1 MADQQK
7 VNVHEL
13 AALPYGHAEIE
24 LKKAGMWCERLGG
37 EGEMKRYRVRVTG
50 TATVV
55 QYVTVEARSEETAED
70 AAIELADK
78 DNDWEVETYNCAD
91 YAEVIS

>member
-37 EGEMKRYRVRVTG
+37 EGEMKSYRVRVTG
-50 TATVV
+50 SARVV
-55 QYVTVEARSEETAED
+55 QYVTVEARSEEKAED
-70 AAIELADK
+70 AAIEVAYK
-78 DNDWEVETYNCAD
+78 DGDWEITGYDIAED
-91 YAEVIS
+91 AEVMP